1 MPSTN
6 GHGPKRAILYA
17 RVSTDEQA
25 RSGYSLAQQLKALRA
40 YAAQEGYEILK
51 EVSDPG
57 QSGAYLERPGLDR
70 IRELVS
76 AGGVSL
82 VLAQD
87 ADRVSREPW
96 HFEYLKLLFDDFGTE
111 LKTLDDGADGSPM
124 GEFVS
129 YIRRGVAKLERTEIA
144 KRSLRGRAQKA
155 AEGKIV
161 GSHRPRYGFRF
172 NAARAGYEI
181 HEEQMAVVR
190 RLFRMVG
197 EEGLTLYGTRKV
209 LERDGVR
216 SPGGKKLWHQGY
228 MRKMILDDV
237 YRPHTVEEL
246 RSVLSPKATA
256 TLNPDKLYG
265 VAYYGRVTQSKRKV
279 SADRFSYKTSVKPR
293 EEWIAIPVPH
303 GGIPQQWV
311 DRARE
316 AIRNNRRPSAAALRF
331 WELSGGV
338 MRCASCRRAMQTT
351 SIPMSSGKVH
361 HYYRCPKRVRDGKE
375 GCENAKNRRALQVE
389 QEVWE
394 EVSAL
399 LKDPERLRVGLEAM
413 IEEKRKRLRGN
424 PEREMAVWFKKLSEL
439 DAERRGYLR
448 LAARGSITD
457 RELDEVLY
465 ELEDARLI
473 AQRELAKLRDAQ
485 EELDALEQDAETL
498 LASYEEATPGYL
510 DSLDPE
516 ERHHIYRLM
525 RLEVLM
531 KPDGSLE
538 ARGDIPL
545 DVSKL
550 STTST
555 RSA

>member
-1 MPSTN
+1 MSSTN

-25 RSGYSLAQQLKALRA
+25 RSGYSLAQQLEALRE
-40 YAAQEGYEILK
+40 YASREGYEVLE

-57 QSGAYLERPGLDR
+57 ESGAYLERPGLDKVSD
-70 IRELVS
+70 LVS
-76 AGGVSL
+76 TGGVAV

-87 ADRVSREPW
+87 ADRISREPW
-96 HFEYLKLLFDDFGTE
+96 HFEYLKLLFEDFGTE
-111 LKTLDDGADGSPM
+111 LRALDDGADGSPM

-144 KRSLRGRAQKA
+144 KRSLRGRVQKA

-161 GSHRPRYGFRF
+161 GTHRPRYGFRF
-172 NAARAGYEI
+172 NATRDGYEVD
-181 HEEQMAVVR
+181 EEQMAIVR

-197 EEGLTLYGTRKV
+197 EEGLTLYAARKA
-209 LERDGVR
+209 LERDGVP

-237 YRPHTVEEL
+237 YRSHTVEEL
-246 RSVLSPKATA
+246 RAILSPKVAA
-256 TLNPDKLYG
+256 ALDPEELYG

-279 SADRFSYKTSVKPR
+279 TADRFTYKTSIKPR

-303 GGIPQQWV
+303 SGIPKRLV
-311 DRARE
+311 DQARE
-316 AIRNNRRPSAAALRF
+316 AIRNNRRPSSASLRF

-338 MRCASCRRAMQTT
+338 MRCASCGRAMQTT
-351 SIPMSSGKVH
+351 SIRMSSGKVH

-375 GCENAKNRRALQVE
+375 GCENAKNRRAKQVE
-389 QEVWE
+389 QEVWD

-399 LKDPERLRVGLEAM
+399 LKNPERLRVGLEAM
-413 IEEKRKRLRGN
+413 IEEKRRGLRGN
-424 PEREMAVWFKKLSEL
+424 PEREMAVWLKKRAEV

-448 LAARGSITD
+448 LAARGTITD
-457 RELDEVLY
+457 RELDEALH
-465 ELEDARLI
+465 ELENARSI
-473 AQRELAKLRDAQ
+473 AERELAKLRDSQ
-485 EELDALEQDAETL
+485 EEIEALEHDAETL
-498 LASYEEATPGYL
+498 LASYEEVTPGYL
-510 DSLDPE
+510 DALDPE

-531 KPDGSLE
+531 YPDGSLE
-538 ARGDIPL
+538 ATGDIPL
-545 DVSKL
+545 DVSNL
-550 STTST
+550 HTTST